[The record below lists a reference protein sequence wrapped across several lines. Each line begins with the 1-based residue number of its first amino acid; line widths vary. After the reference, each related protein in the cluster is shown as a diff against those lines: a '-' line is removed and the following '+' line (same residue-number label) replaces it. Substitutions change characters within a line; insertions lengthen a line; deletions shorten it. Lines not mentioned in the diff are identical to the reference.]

1 MEAKMIKANPTR
13 EFFVNMLVRDIL
25 LKQAIIELIDNS
37 IDGARTI
44 KKNND
49 FKGLEIIVNFNEE
62 SFSIQDNCGGI
73 PLDVAAEY
81 AFRFGRP
88 KEKISKDSETTGIF
102 GIGMKRALFKIGNYF
117 EIKSVTE
124 ATSFEVK
131 LDVEEWEK
139 EESNN
144 WDFPFFDYKEDLSN
158 SLDKTGTVITVNR
171 LRKEIAGDL
180 KSKDFEK
187 ELIEHIQR
195 RVGLDIDNGISIK
208 VNGKSLVGNH
218 IKLVNGENIQPVKE
232 SYTHGNVKVKIV
244 AGIAEKKNKEKYEPE
259 NAGWYIYCNGRLVV
273 AADKTSLTTWKDIE
287 NKNSGVVFTNTYA
300 SFQGTVSFTSSRPE
314 ELPWNTTKTG
324 IDESSL
330 IYLQAKEKMIDVFKI
345 VKGFIDEIR
354 RNTKDNDD
362 GVAETVANMPT
373 IELTTV
379 NMETVLPEN
388 RKLSIKDVK
397 VKTVPNVLIRYKKPK
412 EDVELLKKMLG
423 VSSNGEVGE
432 LTFEYYKDAE
442 C

>member
-1 MEAKMIKANPTR
+1 M
-13 EFFVNMLVRDIL
+13 
-25 LKQAIIELIDNS
+25 
-37 IDGARTI
+37 
-44 KKNND
+44 
-49 FKGLEIIVNFNEE
+49 
-62 SFSIQDNCGGI
+62 
-73 PLDVAAEY
+73 
-81 AFRFGRP
+81 
-88 KEKISKDSETTGIF
+88 
-102 GIGMKRALFKIGNYF
+102 
-117 EIKSVTE
+117 
-124 ATSFEVK
+124 K

-144 WDFPFFDYKEDLSN
+144 WDFPFSDYEEGLSN

-208 VNGKSLVGNH
+208 VNGKRLVGNH

-232 SYTHGNVKVKIV
+232 SYEHGNVKVKIV

-354 RNTKDNDD
+354 KNTKDNDD
-362 GVAETVANMPT
+362 GVEETVANMPT
-373 IELTTV
+373 IELTTA

-397 VKTVPNVLIRYKKPK
+397 VKTVPNVLIRYRKPK